1 MLNGNHKLYEELGEL
16 ARFIENAMRK
26 LNEIGAPML
35 GTSAQLPQAAT
46 HLTDLNKMTEDGT
59 LEVMRLTEM
68 IQDNRGR
75 AVKELAAVVQT
86 LEAVDCTTLAKR
98 VQAISSELGQDDKHL
113 SDIMTALSFQ
123 DLVAQRVKK
132 LVAILD
138 DVQSKLMELVVVFG
152 IQQNTDNPAA
162 AGKAGEM
169 LKQLE
174 ASKTTAMKQNVA
186 DDILAQFGFN

>member
-1 MLNGNHKLYEELGEL
+1 MENGNNKLYEELGEL

-26 LNEIGAPML
+26 LNEMSAPIV
-35 GTSAQLPQAAT
+35 GTSAQLPQAAF
-46 HLTDLNKMTEDGT
+46 HLADLNKMTEDGT

-68 IQDNRGR
+68 IQDNRSR
-75 AVKELAAVVQT
+75 AVKELAVIVDT
-86 LEAVDCTTLAKR
+86 LEAVDCPTLARR
-98 VQAISSELGQDDKHL
+98 VKKTMLDLGQDDKHL
-113 SDIMTALSFQ
+113 SEIMTALSFQ

-152 IQQNTDNPAA
+152 MQK
-162 AGKAGEM
+162 AGAQREDKAGEL

-174 ASKTTAMKQNVA
+174 ASKTTAMKQTVA
-186 DDILAQFGFN
+186 DDILAQFGFK